1 MNLLHAAAE
10 ITRFLDT
17 HNVPHFI
24 IGGLALQHWGEPRMT
39 RDIDIIVLVAS
50 EQLASFVDAVLE
62 RFNAR
67 SPDTRAF
74 ALQHR
79 VVLIQTDQG
88 VPIDISLGI
97 PGYEEEALK
106 RAVQVNFPEV
116 GMLRLIGPEDMIIHK
131 CVAGRPRDLED
142 VMGILIQNRLNLRF
156 DTIRNW
162 LEELSEVVDSHN
174 PLELFKQTLNRA
186 QKYIEREG

>member
-1 MNLLHAAAE
+1 
-10 ITRFLDT
+10 
-17 HNVPHFI
+17 
-24 IGGLALQHWGEPRMT
+24 MT
-39 RDIDIIVLVAS
+39 RDVDITVLVAS
-50 EQLASFVDAVLE
+50 EQLESFVGAVLE

-67 SPDTRAF
+67 SPDARAF

-106 RAVQVNFPEV
+106 RSVQVNFPEV
-116 GMLRLIGPEDMIIHK
+116 GMLRLIGPEDLIIHK

-142 VMGILIQNRLNLRF
+142 VMGVLIQNRLNLRF
-156 DTIRNW
+156 DTIRSW
-162 LEELSEVVDSHN
+162 LEEFSEVVDSHN
-174 PLELFKQTLNRA
+174 PLELFKQTLNKA